1 MRNKKLLMIVGG
13 VLAGVV
19 LLVVLLAGAV
29 AGVVFYAVA
38 NSDAAETARD
48 FLRTDRR
55 LKADIGEVRGFGN
68 FVTGS
73 LHGNSPDGDAT
84 IELKVVG
91 ARRTTNATVHL
102 VYRNGHEWRVSG
114 ASYKNEAG
122 ELVELLDVYRSPEM
136 PQESATQESVATGD
150 DADET
155 TATADDEGD
164 GESARDE
171 ASGESESREGRASGT
186 R

>member
-13 VLAGVV
+13 VVAGAV
-19 LLVVLLAGAV
+19 LLVVLLGGVV

-38 NSDAAETARD
+38 NSDAAETAKD
-48 FLRTDRR
+48 FLRRDET
-55 LKADIGEVRGFGN
+55 LKADIGEVRDFGY
-68 FVTGS
+68 FVTGK
-73 LHGNSPDGDAT
+73 LHVNSPDGDAT

-122 ELVELLDVYRSPEM
+122 ELVKLLDAYETPET
-136 PQESATQESVATGD
+136 PPERATQEGDRMTQEHATQESDRIKDEA
-150 DADET
+150 ADET
-155 TATADDEGD
+155 I
-164 GESARDE
+164 RD
-171 ASGESESREGRASGT
+171 
-186 R
+186 